1 MASITL
7 GGYNRQMLL
16 KSAGAT
22 VAGLV
27 VITAAALAQTQTQ
40 TAPPSPNQP
49 TFRAAVT
56 LVTTDV
62 IPRDSA
68 GRFLADLTKDDFTVL
83 EDGVAQTMTSFS
95 LVHGGRTFTS
105 LEPAAPTAPE
115 GIILPTAPRR
125 QAADSTGRVL
135 LIFVD
140 DLHFEPEY
148 SPNVRKLYSTLVDT
162 LVHEGDLTAVVSSG
176 PSSIE
181 IQPTYDRKLVA
192 AAVSKIRGSAMT
204 PAEMFKTIET
214 SQGPGDIRQRAQ
226 QAFYAAYGIVADLEK
241 VLNKR
246 KAVLYI
252 STGYDFDPFPEAR
265 RGQDRIQGGRFS
277 EPSRFY
283 NEEDN
288 PYFRLPAATADI
300 DLYRYMRELT
310 LSANRANA
318 SIFTIDP
325 RGLAGIVDAGQYL
338 DQSEWRT
345 YLQKTQSS
353 LRYLAETTGGFAI
366 VNENDFATAFKRID
380 AETSDYYILGYYS
393 SNPDPTKRVRQLDI
407 KVNRPNVTVFAR
419 HEYSLRTPGTPPTPP
434 APAQTPP
441 KKKKGG

>member
-1 MASITL
+1 MF
-7 GGYNRQMLL
+7 L

-22 VAGLV
+22 VCGLALLAATV
-27 VITAAALAQTQTQ
+27 VSQTPAP
-40 TAPPSPNQP
+40 APPSTQSP

-62 IPRDSA
+62 ITRDKS
-68 GRFLADLTKDDFTVL
+68 GRFLADLTKDNFTVL
-83 EDGVAQTMTSFS
+83 EDGVKQAITSFS

-105 LEPAAPTAPE
+105 LEAPATVAPD

-135 LIFVD
+135 LIFID

-148 SPNVRKLYSTLVDT
+148 SPHVRKLFSTLVDT
-162 LVHEGDLTAVVSSG
+162 LVHDGDLAAVVSSG

-181 IQPTYDRKLVA
+181 IQPTYDRKLVG

-204 PAEMFKTIET
+204 PAEMFKMIET

-226 QAFYAAYGIVADLEK
+226 VAFYAAYGILADLEK
-241 VLNKR
+241 VQNKR

-252 STGYDFDPFPEAR
+252 STGYDFDPFADAR
-265 RGQDRIQGGRFS
+265 RGRDRIQGGRFS
-277 EPSRFY
+277 EPSRFHY
-283 NEEDN
+283 DEEN
-288 PYFRLPAATADI
+288 PFFRLPTVNADI
-300 DLYRYMRELT
+300 ELFRYMRELT

-345 YLQKTQSS
+345 YLQKSQSS

-366 VNENDFATAFKRID
+366 VNENDFESAFKRID
-380 AETSDYYILGYYS
+380 AETSDYYVLGYYS
-393 SNPDPTKRVRQLDI
+393 SNPDPTKRVRQLDV
-407 KVNRPNVTVFAR
+407 KVDRPDTVVFAR
-419 HEYSLRTPGTPPTPP
+419 SEYSLKTPGTP
-434 APAQTPP
+434 AAPP
-441 KKKKGG
+441 KKK